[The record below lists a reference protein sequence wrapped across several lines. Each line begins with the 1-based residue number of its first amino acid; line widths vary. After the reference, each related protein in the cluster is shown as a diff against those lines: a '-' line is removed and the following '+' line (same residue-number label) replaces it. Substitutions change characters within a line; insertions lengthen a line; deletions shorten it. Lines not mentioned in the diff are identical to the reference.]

1 MSMQPSQ
8 PEVAALRPGSAGTAG
23 ELVSVIIPAYNMAR
37 FLPQAVESV
46 LAQSYG
52 NLEIQIIDDGS
63 KDDTPEVVRQWQSNP
78 RVRVH
83 RQANGGLSH
92 ARNQGVALTRGSFVA
107 LLDADDIWLPQKLAL
122 QMPLFRGRPELGVV
136 YSDYVRMDEE
146 GKPLPNGPTRMHRGS
161 ISGPLLIEN
170 FVPAST
176 AVVRRGC
183 FERCGG
189 FDVALRTGEDY
200 EMWLRLSAHFQFDF
214 IAEPTMRYRTGGWQ
228 MSTDY
233 RGRYE
238 TAIRVMQ
245 GFLDKNPD
253 AVDGRVVRSAWA
265 HTYTGRGNVTLWRGH
280 DRINALRDYL
290 KALSFRPGYWPAW
303 RAILRSFITSSAP
316 SAG

>member
-1 MSMQPSQ
+1 VR
-8 PEVAALRPGSAGTAG
+8 E
-23 ELVSVIIPAYNMAR
+23 ELVSVIIPSYNMAR
-37 FLPQAVESV
+37 FLPHAVESV
-46 LAQSYG
+46 LAQTYP
-52 NLEIQIIDDGS
+52 NLEVQIIDDGS
-63 KDDTPEVVRQWQSNP
+63 TDDTPEVVRHWEGNP

-83 RQANGGLSH
+83 RQVNGGLSH
-92 ARNQGVALTRGSFVA
+92 ARNQAVALTRGDFIA
-107 LLDADDIWLPQKLAL
+107 LLDADDIWEPQKLSR
-122 QMPLFRGRPELGVV
+122 QIPLFRGRPELGVV
-136 YSDYVRMDEE
+136 YSDYSRMDAD
-146 GKPLPNGPTRMHRGS
+146 GKPLPNGPTEMHRGK

-176 AVVRRGC
+176 AVVRRAC

-214 IAEPTMRYRTGGWQ
+214 VPEATMRYRTGGWQ

-245 GFLDKNPD
+245 DFLEKNPGM
-253 AVDGRVVRSAWA
+253 VDGKMVRSAWA
-265 HTYTGRGNVTLWRGH
+265 HTYTGRGNVTLWRGR
-280 DRINALRDYL
+280 DRLSAIRDYL
-290 KALSFRPGYWPAW
+290 RALSYRPGYWPAW
-303 RAILRSFITSSAP
+303 RAILRSFMTSSAP

>member
-1 MSMQPSQ
+1 MAPLQQ
-8 PEVAALRPGSAGTAG
+8 EVTSPRPGD
-23 ELVSVIIPAYNMAR
+23 ELVSVIIPSYNMAR
-37 FLPQAVESV
+37 FLPQAVDSV
-46 LAQSYG
+46 LAQTYK
-52 NLEIQIIDDGS
+52 NIEIQIIDDGS
-63 KDDTPEVVRQWQSNP
+63 KDNTPDVIRRWDGNP

-83 RQANGGLSH
+83 RQVNGGLSH
-92 ARNQGVALTRGSFVA
+92 ARNQGIALTRGDFVA

-122 QMPLFRGRPELGVV
+122 QMPLFRGRPEVGVV

-146 GKPLPNGPTRMHRGS
+146 GKPLPNGPTRMHRGR

-176 AVVRRGC
+176 ALVRRAC

-200 EMWLRLSAHFQFDF
+200 EMWLRLSAHFQFEF
-214 IAEPTMRYRTGGWQ
+214 VPEATMRYRTGGWQ

-245 GFLDKNPD
+245 GFLDRNPGT
-253 AVDGRVVRSAWA
+253 VDRGAVRSAWA

-280 DRINALRDYL
+280 DRRRALRDYF

-303 RAILRSFITSSAP
+303 RAILRSFITSNAP